1 MEFPKPTPAPKRAV
15 MRTKCDILAGRI
27 CKLKAKNRCLN
38 CKSTYIPNWA
48 HIVSRGYLS
57 TRWDEDNCFCLC
69 QKCHMY
75 FTNHPV
81 EWENFVIKQIGIEKY
96 DELKQ
101 RAISYKKVNFFEVHA
116 NLKIRLAQLEQEEKS
131 TIIGSS

>member
-1 MEFPKPTPAPKRAV
+1 
-15 MRTKCDILAGRI
+15 
-27 CKLKAKNRCLN
+27 
-38 CKSTYIPNWA
+38 
-48 HIVSRGYLS
+48 
-57 TRWDEDNCFCLC
+57 
-69 QKCHMY
+69 MY